1 MGRRTS
7 RTNTR
12 AKSPA
17 SNLPKK
23 TNTPNN
29 TNIPKVNNNNIP
41 NPQPGF
47 LSSLAHG
54 ATMGAGM
61 AIGNQMVNSVFSGN
75 NSEQNN
81 IITEQPKLNDPKCLN
96 ESRQLEECLKN
107 DLGNC
112 HILFNYLQQCH
123 SHYQNGRM

>member
-12 AKSPA
+12 TKSH
-17 SNLPKK
+17 STNLPKQ
-23 TNTPNN
+23 TNIPPN
-29 TNIPKVNNNNIP
+29 TNIPKVNNLP
-41 NPQPGF
+41 NQQPGF

-75 NSEQNN
+75 NSDPNN
-81 IITEQPKLNDPKCLN
+81 MIVEQPKLNDPKCLN

>member
-29 TNIPKVNNNNIP
+29 TNIPNVNNNNNNIP

-81 IITEQPKLNDPKCLN
+81 IIT
-96 ESRQLEECLKN
+96 
-107 DLGNC
+107 
-112 HILFNYLQQCH
+112 
-123 SHYQNGRM
+123 

>member
-12 AKSPA
+12 TKSP
-17 SNLPKK
+17 STNLPKQ
-23 TNTPNN
+23 TNIPPN
-29 TNIPKVNNNNIP
+29 TNIPKVNNLP
-41 NPQPGF
+41 NQQPGF

-75 NSEQNN
+75 NSDPNN
-81 IITEQPKLNDPKCLN
+81 MIVEQPKLNDPKCLN

>member
-12 AKSPA
+12 SKSP
-17 SNLPKK
+17 STNLPKQTNIP
-23 TNTPNN
+23 TNTN
-29 TNIPKVNNNNIP
+29 TNIPKVNNLP
-41 NPQPGF
+41 NQQPGF
-47 LSSLAHG
+47 LSSLAQG

-75 NSEQNN
+75 NSDPNN
-81 IITEQPKLNDPKCLN
+81 VIVEQPKLNDPKCLN